1 VRLQTIILLVIALAA
16 IALTLAGIVLPGL
29 PGIPVLWVL
38 VAADFWFFGYLGIS
52 GMTMFWLSLLAAI
65 TVGIDY
71 LATALGVKKR
81 GGSKAGAIGSA
92 IGLVAGLTVFQIPG
106 MLAGCFL
113 GALAGEMLS
122 GRDFNQA
129 ASIAVGALFGY
140 ATATVFKLG
149 VLAVY
154 GYVIIAHIL

>member
-1 VRLQTIILLVIALAA
+1 MLVIALAA
-16 IALTLAGIVLPGL
+16 IALTLAGIVLPGRRNSVLWAPRCSGFLVFRL
-29 PGIPVLWVL
+29 PGHIGNDDVL
-38 VAADFWFFGYLGIS
+38 VVFAGGHHRGHRLSRHSFGG
-52 GMTMFWLSLLAAI
+52 
-65 TVGIDY
+65 
-71 LATALGVKKR
+71 KKR

-106 MLAGCFL
+106 MLAGCFP
-113 GALAGEMLS
+113 GRFGGEMLS

-154 GYVIIAHIL
+154 G